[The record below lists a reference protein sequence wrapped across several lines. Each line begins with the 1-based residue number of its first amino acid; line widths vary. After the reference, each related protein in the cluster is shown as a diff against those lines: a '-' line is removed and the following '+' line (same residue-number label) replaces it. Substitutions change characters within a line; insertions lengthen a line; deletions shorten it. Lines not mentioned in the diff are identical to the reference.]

1 MPSDLA
7 AFAFALYLAAGAG
20 LLWRRVPRAVAA
32 WLWAA
37 ACGVHAIGLFAPG
50 PVLAFTFLSALSLT
64 ALLLNA
70 LALLGALLRAA
81 WHLGLVTLPCA
92 LAAVW
97 AEPSPAAA
105 VALGG
110 AALLHVLASLAAY
123 GMLAVAGAQ
132 AGLLLV
138 KERGLEPR
146 RLANRLAARLPPLDR
161 MEALLI
167 ELIALSLALLTVGLA
182 VGALALTDAPAR
194 GLMHKTVFSVLAWAL
209 LVALLWGN
217 WKYGWRGRFA
227 ARLALAGLALLALGF
242 LGTKLVLEMI
252 LGAA

>member
-7 AFAFALYLAAGAG
+7 AFAFVLYAAAGAG
-20 LLWRRVPRAVAA
+20 LLWERIPRAVTA

-37 ACGVHAIGLFAPG
+37 ACGVHAVDLFAPG
-50 PVLAFTFLSALSLT
+50 PPLAFTFLSALSLT

-70 LALLGALLRAA
+70 LAVLGTLVRST

-92 LAAVW
+92 LATVW
-97 AEPSPAAA
+97 AAPAPAATA
-105 VALGG
+105 ALGG

-123 GMLAVAGAQ
+123 GVLAVAGAQ

-146 RLANRLAARLPPLDR
+146 HLANRLAARLPPLDR
-161 MEALLI
+161 METLLI
-167 ELIALSLALLTVGLA
+167 ELIALGLALLTVGLA
-182 VGALALTDAPAR
+182 VGALALADATGR
-194 GLMHKTVFSVLAWAL
+194 GLLHKTVFSVLAWAL

-227 ARLALAGLALLALGF
+227 ARLALAGLVLLVLGF

-252 LGAA
+252 LGVA